1 MKKLFLLLLTVAAL
15 TMAASAQ
22 TRVVKGVVMDAADNE
37 PLPGAT
43 IQPVGGGSG
52 AATDVDGRFSL
63 TLPQSVTKIT
73 VSYVGMQSQTV
84 TIQPGEMI
92 IRLLNSGT
100 KLDEVMVVAYGTAKK
115 SSFTGS
121 AAVVGSAEI
130 EQLQVTN
137 ALDALNG
144 SVPGVQVTNQSGA
157 PGQENPQ
164 IRIRGISSIN
174 AGNQPLVVVDGVPYS
189 GDINMIAASDIESM
203 TVLKDAASNALYGAR
218 GANGVILITTK
229 KGKGDAN
236 AKVTFDAKWG
246 SNSRATKKYKT
257 IDNPAEYYET
267 YYKYLYNFAVN
278 SKQMSPEA
286 ANAWVNDNIVNTS
299 SENTYTLGYNAFR
312 VPEGETFIGMDGK
325 VNPNAVLG
333 NFIQKN
339 GEWYKI
345 APDNWLDE
353 AYRNALRQEYS
364 LSVANQSDNG
374 SFYASFSW
382 LSNEGIVKNTD
393 YTRLTGRLSADIQAK
408 PWLKVGGNLSYVRY
422 KSNSLDDDGESAS
435 SGNVFAAATHVA
447 PIYPLYL
454 RDAFGNVMIDSF
466 GNTMY
471 DYGDGMNAGL
481 VRPVFGG
488 SNAIG
493 SSRLDTNK
501 AEGNAFNGIAFV
513 EIRFLKDFKFTSNNN
528 FAVDDTRYTS
538 VTNPYYGMYSSS
550 NGIVSK
556 QQVNGRDYA
565 FQQLLNWNRMFGK
578 HNVGLLLGHENYWR
592 KYNVLYASRSGM
604 FDPSNSELSGAIIN
618 GNSNSYDYAYNNEG
632 YLFRAQYDYDSKYFG
647 SMSFRRDASSRFH
660 PDHRWGNF
668 WSFGA
673 AWIISKESFF
683 TAPWVDQLKIKASY
697 GEQGNDNIGQYR
709 YTNTYQ
715 IVNSNGNPAAQPY
728 QMGNKNI
735 TWEKGQNFNAG
746 VDFAFFN
753 ERLNGTVEA
762 FYRKTSDMLFSFPLA
777 PSFGFSSY
785 YANVGDMRNVGFEI
799 ELSGTVFQTKDF
811 TWDLN
816 ANLTYYKNKIIML
829 PGERKSMSVD
839 GHEGFSN
846 GNFFIGEGVPMYTY
860 HLKKYA
866 GTDKVTGEPLYYMN
880 VKDENGNIT
889 GRSVTNDYSKADYY
903 LCGTALASTY
913 GGFGTSLKYKGFD
926 FTIDF
931 NFQIGG
937 KCYDSDYQLL
947 MSNPT
952 SQQRGVA
959 MHRDVLASWSAS
971 NPTSNIPRMQYD
983 DLYTTSS
990 SDRWLVDASYL
1001 ALRNINFGYTL
1012 PANLTRKAHIDKIRV
1027 YLTCDNVALWSA
1039 RQGLDPR
1046 QGLNG
1051 ETTGAFYAPMRT
1063 ISGGI
1068 NVVF

>member
-1 MKKLFLLLLTVAAL
+1 MKKLFLLFLTVAAL

-22 TRVVKGVVMDAADNE
+22 TREVKGVVMDAEENE

-52 AATDVDGRFSL
+52 TATDVDGRFSL
-63 TLPQSVTKIT
+63 TVPQSVTKIT
-73 VSYVGMQSQTV
+73 VSYVGMESRTV

-92 IRLLNSGT
+92 IQLFNSGT

-137 ALDALNG
+137 ALEALNG
-144 SVPGVQVTNQSGA
+144 SVPGVQVTNASGA
-157 PGQENPQ
+157 PGQESPS
-164 IRIRGISSIN
+164 IRIRGISSIM
-174 AGNQPLVVVDGVPYS
+174 AGNSPLVVVDGVPYS
-189 GDINMIAASDIESM
+189 GDINLIAASDIESM

-229 KGKGDAN
+229 RGKGSAN

-246 SNSRATKKYKT
+246 SNSRATKTYKT
-257 IDNPAEYYET
+257 IDDPAAYYET
-267 YYKYLYNFAVN
+267 YYKYLYNYAVN
-278 SKQMSPEA
+278 KQQMSPEA
-286 ANAWVNDNIVNTS
+286 ANAWVNSNIVNTS
-299 SENTYTLGYNAFR
+299 SSNTYSLGYNAFT
-312 VPEGETFIGMDGK
+312 VPEGESFIGLDGK
-325 VNPNAVLG
+325 INPNATLG
-333 NFIQKN
+333 NYIQKD

-345 APDNWLDE
+345 YPDNWLDE

-364 LSVANQSDNG
+364 LSVSNQTDNS

-393 YTRLTGRLSADIQAK
+393 YTRLTGRLAADIQAK
-408 PWLKVGGNLSYVRY
+408 PWLKVGGNLAYARY
-422 KSNSLDDDGESAS
+422 KSNSLDNDGDGAS
-435 SGNVFAAATHVA
+435 SANVFAAATTVA

-454 RDAFGNVMIDSF
+454 RDAFGNVMIDSY

-481 VRPVFGG
+481 TRPVFSG

-493 SSRLDTNK
+493 SSRLDTNSL
-501 AEGNAFNGIAFV
+501 EGNAFNGIAFV

-528 FAVDDTRYTS
+528 FAVDETRATG
-538 VTNPYYGMYSSS
+538 VTNPYYGMYKSS
-550 NGIVSK
+550 NGVINK
-556 QQVNGRDYA
+556 QQITARDYS
-565 FQQLLNWNRMFGK
+565 FQQLLNWNHMFGK
-578 HNVGLLLGHENYWR
+578 HNVGLLLGHENYWS
-592 KYNVLYASRSGM
+592 KYDVLYASRSSM
-604 FDPSNSELSGAIIN
+604 FDPGNTELAGAILE
-618 GNSNSYDYAYNNEG
+618 GNSNSYNYAYNNEG

-673 AWIISKESFF
+673 AWIISKEGFF

-697 GEQGNDNIGQYR
+697 GEQGNDNIGNYR
-709 YTNTYQ
+709 YTNTYK
-715 IVNSNGNPAAQPY
+715 IVNANGNPAAQPY
-728 QMGNKNI
+728 QMGNENI

-746 VDFAFFN
+746 VEFALFN
-753 ERLNGTVEA
+753 ERLNGTVEG

-785 YANVGDMRNVGFEI
+785 YANVGDMRNAGVEI
-799 ELSGTVFQTKDF
+799 ELSGTVIKTRDF
-811 TWDLN
+811 TWDVN
-816 ANLTYYKNKIIML
+816 ANLTYYKNKITML

-839 GHEGFSN
+839 GHEGFSS
-846 GNFFIGEGVPMYTY
+846 GNFFYGEDLPMYTY
-860 HLKKYA
+860 HLPKYA
-866 GTDKVTGEPLYYMN
+866 GTDKVTGEPLYYKN
-880 VKDENGNIT
+880 VTDENGNIT
-889 GRSVTNDYSKADYY
+889 GRTVTNDYSQADFY
-903 LCGTALASTY
+903 LCGSALANTY
-913 GGFGTSLKYKGFD
+913 GGFGTTLRYKGFD

-931 NFQIGG
+931 NYQIGG
-937 KCYDSDYQLL
+937 KCYDSDYASL

-952 SQQRGVA
+952 SSNRGFA
-959 MHRDVLASWSAS
+959 MHKDVLNSWSAE

-1001 ALRNINFGYTL
+1001 SLRNINFGYTL
-1012 PANLTRKAHIDKIRV
+1012 PENLTRKAHIDKIRV

-1039 RQGLDPR
+1039 RRGLDPR
-1046 QGLNG
+1046 QSISGS
-1051 ETTGAFYAPMRT
+1051 TTGAYYAPMRT

>member
-22 TRVVKGVVMDAADNE
+22 TRVVKGIVLDAAENE

-43 IQPVGGGSG
+43 IQPVGGGTGS
-52 AATDVDGRFSL
+52 ATDLDGRFSFSV
-63 TLPQSVTKIT
+63 PQSVKKLT

-84 TIQPGEMI
+84 DIKSGEMTI
-92 IRLLNSGT
+92 KLHSAGT

-137 ALDALNG
+137 ALDALEG
-144 SVPGVQVTNQSGA
+144 SVPGVQITNASGA
-157 PGQENPQ
+157 PGQESPS

-174 AGNQPLVVVDGVPYS
+174 AGNDPLVVVDGVPYA
-189 GDINMIAASDIESM
+189 GDINMIAASDIASM

-229 KGKGDAN
+229 RGKGDSS

-246 SNSRATKKYKT
+246 VNSRATKTYKT
-257 IDNPAEYYET
+257 IDDPAAYYET

-278 SKQMSPEA
+278 SQQMSPEA
-286 ANAWVNDNIVNTS
+286 ANAWVNQNIVNPDS
-299 SENTYTLGYNAFR
+299 KNTYSLGYNAFT
-312 VPEGETFIGMDGK
+312 VPEGESFIGMDGK
-325 VNPNAVLG
+325 VNPNATLG
-333 NFIQKN
+333 NYIQKD
-339 GEWYKI
+339 GTWYKI
-345 APDNWLDE
+345 MPDDWLDE
-353 AYRNALRQEYS
+353 AYRTALRQEYS
-364 LSVANQSDNG
+364 LSVANQTDKS

-382 LSNEGIVKNTD
+382 LDNEGIVECTD
-393 YTRLTGRLSADIQAK
+393 YNRLTGRLAADIQAK
-408 PWLKVGGNLSYVRY
+408 PWLKVGGNLAYTRY
-422 KSNSLDDDGESAS
+422 KTNSLDEDGSSAS
-435 SGNVFAAATHVA
+435 SGNVFAAATQVA

-454 RDAFGNVMIDSF
+454 RDAYGNVMTDAY

-481 VRPVFGG
+481 TRPIYSG

-493 SSRLDTNK
+493 DSRLNTNSS
-501 AEGNAFNGIAFV
+501 EGNAFNGTAFIEV
-513 EIRFLKDFKFTSNNN
+513 RFLKDFKFTSNNN
-528 FAVDDTRYTS
+528 FAVDDTRATG

-550 NGIVSK
+550 NGIVTK
-556 QQVNGRDYA
+556 QQINSRDYT

-578 HNVGLLLGHENYWR
+578 HNVGLLLGHENYWQ
-592 KYNVLYASRSGM
+592 KSNILYASRSSM
-604 FDPSNSELSGAIIN
+604 FDPSNTELIGAILD
-618 GNSNSYDYAYNNEG
+618 GTSSSYDSSYNNEG
-632 YLFRAQYDYDSKYFG
+632 YFFRAQYDFDSKYFG

-660 PDHRWGNF
+660 PDNRWGSF

-673 AWIISKESFF
+673 AWMLSKESFF

-697 GEQGNDNIGQYR
+697 GEQGNDRIGNYR
-709 YTNTYQ
+709 YTNTYT
-715 IVNSNGNPAAQPY
+715 IVNANGNPAAQPST
-728 QMGNKNI
+728 MGNKNI

-746 VDFAFFN
+746 VDFSFFK
-753 ERLNGTVEA
+753 ERLSGTVEG

-785 YANVGDMRNVGFEI
+785 YANIGDMRNLGFEI
-799 ELSGTVFQTKDF
+799 ELNGTIIQTRDFQ
-811 TWDLN
+811 WDMN
-816 ANLTYYKNKIIML
+816 ANLTFYKNKITML
-829 PGERKSMSVD
+829 PDERKTMSVD
-839 GHEGFSN
+839 GHDGFSS
-846 GNFFIGEGVPMYTY
+846 GSYFYGEDLPMYTY
-860 HLKKYA
+860 HLKKFA
-866 GTDKVTGEPLYYMN
+866 GTDKVTGEPLYYKN

-889 GRSVTNDYSKADYY
+889 GRTVTSDYSQADFY
-903 LCGTALASTY
+903 LCGSALASTY
-913 GGFGTSLKYKGFD
+913 GGFGTTLKYKGFD

-931 NFQIGG
+931 NYQIGG
-937 KCYDSDYQLL
+937 KCYDSDYASL

-952 SQQRGVA
+952 SQSRGSA
-959 MHRDVLASWSAS
+959 MHVDVLNSWSAE

-983 DLYTTSS
+983 DQYTTSS

-1012 PANLTRKAHIDKIRV
+1012 PATLTSKAHIDKIRV

-1039 RQGLDPR
+1039 RRGLDPR
-1046 QGLNG
+1046 QSISGS
-1051 ETTGAFYAPMRT
+1051 TTGSYYAPMRT

>member
-22 TRVVKGVVMDAADNE
+22 TRVVKGVVMDAAENE

-52 AATDVDGRFSL
+52 TATDIDGRFSL
-63 TLPQSVTKIT
+63 TVPQSVTKIT

-92 IRLLNSGT
+92 INLQNAGT

-115 SSFTGS
+115 SAFTGS

-137 ALDALNG
+137 ALNALDG
-144 SVPGVQVTNQSGA
+144 SVPGVQVTNASGA
-157 PGQENPQ
+157 PGKENPQ

-174 AGNQPLVVVDGVPYS
+174 AENTPLIVVDGVPYS

-229 KGKGDAN
+229 KGKGTNN
-236 AKVTFDAKWG
+236 ATVTFDAKWG

-257 IDNPAEYYET
+257 IDNPAQYYET
-267 YYKYLYNFAVN
+267 YYKYLYNYAIN
-278 SKQMSPEA
+278 NQQLSPEA
-286 ANAWVNDNIVNTS
+286 ANAWVNQNIVNTN
-299 SENTYTLGYNAFR
+299 SENTYTLGYNAYR
-312 VPEGETFIGMDGK
+312 LPEGENLIGMDGK
-325 VNPNAVLG
+325 INPNATLG
-333 NFIQKN
+333 NFIQKD

-345 APDNWLDE
+345 QPDNWLDE
-353 AYRNALRQEYS
+353 AYRNALRQEYN
-364 LSVANQSDNG
+364 LSVANQTDNG
-374 SFYASFSW
+374 SFYASVSW

-393 YTRLTGRLSADIQAK
+393 YTRLTGRLAADIQAK
-408 PWLKVGGNLSYVRY
+408 PWLKVGGNLAYTRY
-422 KSNSLDDDGESAS
+422 KSNQLDEDGVSNSSA
-435 SGNVFAAATHVA
+435 NVFAAATQVA

-481 VRPVFGG
+481 TRPVFGG

-493 SSRLDTNK
+493 SSRLDVNSL
-501 AEGNAFNGIAFV
+501 EGNAFNGTGFF

-528 FAVDDTRYTS
+528 FAVDDTRYS
-538 VTNPYYGMYSSS
+538 MVTNPYYGLYASS
-550 NGIVSK
+550 NGIVTK
-556 QQVNGRDYA
+556 ETINARDYT
-565 FQQLLNWNRMFGK
+565 FQQLLNWSRMFGK
-578 HNVGLLLGHENYWR
+578 HNVSVLLGHENYWQ
-592 KYNVLYASRSGM
+592 KYNVLYASRSAM
-604 FDPSNSELSGAIIN
+604 FDPSNTELAGAIIS
-618 GNSNSYDYAYNNEG
+618 GNSSSYDYEYNNEG
-632 YLFRAQYDYDSKYFG
+632 YFFRGQYDYDSKYFG
-647 SMSFRRDASSRFH
+647 SLSYRRDASSRFH
-660 PDHRWGNF
+660 PDHRWGGF

-683 TAPWVDQLKIKASY
+683 QAPWVDQLKIKASY
-697 GEQGNDNIGQYR
+697 GEQGNDRIGQYR
-709 YTNTYQ
+709 YVNTYN
-715 IVNSNGNPAAQPY
+715 IVNSNGNPAAEPY
-728 QMGNKNI
+728 RMGNKDI
-735 TWEKGQNFNAG
+735 TWEKGQNFNGG
-746 VDFAFFN
+746 VDFSFFN
-753 ERLNGTVEA
+753 ERLTGTIEG

-777 PSFGFSSY
+777 PSYGFSSY
-785 YANVGDMRNVGFEI
+785 YANIGDMRNAGFEI
-799 ELSGTVFQTKDF
+799 ELHGTVIQTKDF
-811 TWDLN
+811 SWDLN
-816 ANLTYYKNKIIML
+816 ANLTYFKNKITML
-829 PGERKSMSVD
+829 PDERKSMSVG

-846 GNFFIGEGVPMYTY
+846 GNYFIGEGVPMYTY
-860 HLKKYA
+860 HLKQYA
-866 GTDKVTGEPLYYMN
+866 GTDKVTGEALYYKN

-889 GRSVTNDYSKADYY
+889 GRTVTNDYSQADFY
-903 LCGTALASTY
+903 LCGSALASTY

-937 KCYDSDYQLL
+937 KCYDSDYAAL

-952 SQQRGVA
+952 TSSRGTA
-959 MHRDVLASWSAS
+959 MHQDLLKSWSAS

-983 DLYTTSS
+983 DLYTASS

-1001 ALRNINFGYTL
+1001 SLRNINFGYTL
-1012 PANLTRKAHIDKIRV
+1012 PESLTKKAYINKIRI

-1051 ETTGAFYAPMRT
+1051 ETTGSYYAPMRT